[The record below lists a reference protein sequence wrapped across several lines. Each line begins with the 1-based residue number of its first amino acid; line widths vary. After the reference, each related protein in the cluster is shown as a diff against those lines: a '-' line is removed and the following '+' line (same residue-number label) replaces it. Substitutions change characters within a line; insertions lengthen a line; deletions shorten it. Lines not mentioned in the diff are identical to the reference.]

1 MSPTESGMKYVSW
14 TPAMNDRER
23 KLMDALGISVA
34 QKNVYS
40 YRQFRYERLDDALR
54 YAELD
59 TRREGAKA
67 DRKS

>member
-1 MSPTESGMKYVSW
+1 
-14 TPAMNDRER
+14 MNDRDR
-23 KLMDALGISVA
+23 KVMEALGISVA

-40 YRQFRYERLDDALR
+40 YRQYRYERLDDALR

-67 DRKS
+67 YRKS

>member
-1 MSPTESGMKYVSW
+1 MSRTENGMEYVSW
-14 TPAMNDRER
+14 TTAMNDRDR
-23 KLMDALGISVA
+23 KVMEALGISVA

-40 YRQFRYERLDDALR
+40 YRQYRYERLDDALR